1 VLKTTIIH
9 YTRNEAGDLFVLVTK
24 YLEDEIIVK
33 NIPNF
38 KIPEKINLIGY
49 NGIVSFTVV
58 NNLKNVYDIKIVPPI
73 LSPNKNPCDYAWVYK
88 IHSILKPLKF

>member
-1 VLKTTIIH
+1 MLKTTIVH

-58 NNLKNVYDIKIVPPI
+58 SNLKNVYDIKIVPPI

-88 IHSILKPLKF
+88 IYSILKPLKF